1 MYDYDDTF
9 RDLVCLASILL
20 LWLTAMLAA
29 EIHNLSEQRT
39 LRRRERY
46 RGRAFAEM
54 DRKRMLKQ
62 NRDALW
68 QEVERL

>member
-1 MYDYDDTF
+1 MFDGTF
-9 RDLVCLASILL
+9 NGLCFIAVMLSA
-20 LWLTAMLAA
+20 WLIATGINDAIEL
-29 EIHNLSEQRT
+29 NEQKT
-39 LRRRERY
+39 TERRERY

-62 NRDALW
+62 NRNALW